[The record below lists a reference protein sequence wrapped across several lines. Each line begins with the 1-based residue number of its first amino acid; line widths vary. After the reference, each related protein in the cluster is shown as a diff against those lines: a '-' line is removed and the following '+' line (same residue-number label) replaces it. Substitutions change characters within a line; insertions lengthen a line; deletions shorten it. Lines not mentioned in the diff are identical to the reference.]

1 MTTPTSMRMTS
12 VEWVLL
18 FILGGLWGGTF
29 FFNAIA
35 IPELPPLV
43 VILCRVALATVI
55 LWFFVFAGG
64 IKVPRDRSS
73 WVALLI
79 MAALNSALPF
89 FLIAW
94 GQVHI
99 PSGLAS
105 IMIGTTP
112 LFAVVAAH
120 FWTSDERMT
129 PGKVLGVLAGL
140 VGVVVLIGP
149 QFLGEIGKDLLGQL
163 SVLGAAVCYAVSA
176 IYGRTFSKREI
187 PPMMVATGQ
196 MTMAT
201 LILLPI
207 TLFVDQPWDYADAS
221 LEAWGAV
228 VGLAVLS
235 TSVAYLIFFRI
246 LARAG
251 AVNILLVNFIV
262 PVSAILLGVFILGEL
277 LTLEQLIGMAF
288 IALGLALID
297 GRLFARK
304 SRAG

>member
-1 MTTPTSMRMTS
+1 MTV
-12 VEWVLL
+12 VEWFLL
-18 FILGGLWGGTF
+18 FVLGALWGGTF

-55 LWFFVFAGG
+55 LWFFVLASG
-64 IKVPRDRSS
+64 IELPSDRSD
-73 WVALLI
+73 WLALLI

-94 GQVHI
+94 GQIHI
-99 PSGLAS
+99 ASGLAS
-105 IMIGTTP
+105 IMIATTP

-120 FWTSDERMT
+120 FMTEDERMS
-129 PGKVLGVLAGL
+129 PGKVAGVLSGL

-149 QFLGEIGKDLLGQL
+149 QFLEDLGKDLLGQL
-163 SVLGAAVCYAVSA
+163 SVLGAAVCYALSA
-176 IYGRTFSKREI
+176 IYGRTFAKRDI

-201 LILLPI
+201 VILLPI
-207 TLFVDQPWDYADAS
+207 TLLFDRPWDYLGAS

-228 VGLAVLS
+228 AGLAVLS
-235 TSVAYLIFFRI
+235 TSIAYLIFFRI

-277 LTLEQLIGMAF
+277 LTLEQLAGMVF

-297 GRLFARK
+297 GRLFR
-304 SRAG
+304 RPRG